1 MLLWGGTRLRPPGA
15 PVVGLLGCMASRLKD
30 RLFQH
35 GLVDLVAGPD
45 AYRDLP
51 RLLQA
56 VQVILPSVASI
67 SFREGSRLCLCLVP
81 PFFGGGG
88 SHAGTV

>member
-1 MLLWGGTRLRPPGA
+1 MRHVVVGGRTRLRPPGA

-45 AYRDLP
+45 GYRDLP
-51 RLLQA
+51 RLLRA
-56 VQVILPSVASI
+56 VQVST
-67 SFREGSRLCLCLVP
+67 
-81 PFFGGGG
+81 PFNCGP
-88 SHAGTV
+88 H